1 MSRTR
6 RQSRSFARPESRPEY
21 QLLESRA
28 LLAGTP
34 QLIDINPGAGDST
47 LIAGTEVGN
56 WSILMAQGPS
66 GGYELW
72 KSDGTATGTTRIR
85 DIAPGSGHS
94 YPYQFTDVNRTL
106 FFTIALDGGPR
117 RQLWKSNGTE
127 AGTVLVKDV
136 GGSISEPIN
145 VMGSLFFS
153 VAGSPDVT
161 GLWKSDGT
169 PAGTFRVKALEFNDK
184 LLASPAQELTNVRG
198 TLFFTAFSSTSGV
211 ELWRSDGT
219 DSGTVMIRDLNP
231 GFTSTTPSTPLNSS
245 PSELTEVNG
254 TLFFSATSNAFGTE
268 LFKSD
273 GTFEGTVLVKDI
285 YPGEQSSTPWELT
298 NVNGAL
304 FLSATDGVSGREL
317 FRSNGLAEGT
327 FLVRDIYP
335 GTRSD
340 GQPFG
345 SELRELTNVNGTLFF
360 SAKDSSGIDRLYRSG
375 GTFATTVPVNS
386 EPVSGR
392 DPTHQPYELI
402 NGNGTLYYLSADAGG
417 DFRLHA
423 SNGTLAG
430 TKVVSSTLLA
440 GSPFK
445 NPSNPNS
452 SWLVNGRLFFIAST
466 PTSGLELAVYDTGG
480 ELPVKFDGVSGPF
493 VKDLGVRFRGVAGAG
508 VTSFGLQGMGVAA
521 PSTPNTLVE
530 LKDGIL
536 GNSLVN
542 PLGFTELN
550 GTVYFSAIGSSG
562 DRELYFSRGGFANR
576 VDLNPGLGSSNPAD
590 FTPVNGDLYF
600 TAETPSAGRELW
612 RRDGTTGFYAR
623 VRDIWGGAD
632 SSDPK
637 NLINYNGRL
646 YFTAFTPTQGRE
658 LWTSDGTN
666 AGTRIVLN
674 INTGSE
680 SSSPD
685 YLTVSRNTLYFA
697 ATTLLG
703 GRELWK
709 FDGTS
714 ASFVKNINPTNT
726 PAIGSSNPRD
736 LIDVNGQLYF
746 VADDGINGEE
756 LWRTN
761 GSSAGTTML
770 RNLNPTGSSNPRELT
785 AVRGQLFFRA
795 FTPESGSELWRRE
808 SQGGVFSLVKDIVP
822 GPGSSLPMH
831 LTDVNGV
838 LAFVPGVADGGA
850 ELWRSNGNESG
861 TTRVV
866 DLRAS
871 GSSLPDDLFTHQGR
885 LFFSADDGV
894 HGRELWMSQMFDFN
908 TQLVRNIRS
917 GAGSSNPSGLT
928 SCGPELY
935 FAATKDD
942 GVRGTWI
949 YRTDAPAG
957 MPSAPMRPLN
967 IFPSSLP
974 PAAYGPPSDRLAAP
988 FGMALQV
995 ARLTPTQLEP
1005 IHHPSASASN
1015 RDNSPATRPAS
1026 IFRGDHSPNQSFLD
1040 QFFSELDES
1049 LEPDDSL
1056 LV

>member
-1 MSRTR
+1 
-6 RQSRSFARPESRPEY
+6 
-21 QLLESRA
+21 LESRN

-34 QLIDINPGAGDST
+34 QLIEINPGTNGS
-47 LIAGTEVGN
+47 LFLPGTNVGN
-56 WSILMAQGPS
+56 WSILFAQGAT

-72 KSDGTATGTTRIR
+72 KSDGTAAGTTMIK
-85 DIAPGSGHS
+85 DIVPGPGGS
-94 YPYQFTDVNRTL
+94 YPYNFTDVNRTL
-106 FFTIALDGGPR
+106 FFTVGDEPSEYG
-117 RQLWKSNGTE
+117 QLWKSNGTE

-136 GGSISEPIN
+136 GGKITEPIN
-145 VMGSLFFS
+145 VMGTLFFS
-153 VAGSPDVT
+153 VTGAPEVT

-169 PAGTFRVKALEFNDK
+169 SAGTIRVKALEHITKFQDFAAEN
-184 LLASPAQELTNVRG
+184 LTNVRG
-198 TLFFTAFSSTSGV
+198 TLFFTAVTSTSGA

-219 DSGTVMIRDLNP
+219 DTGTVMIRDLTP
-231 GFTSTTPSTPLNSS
+231 GFSSSSPTTPLTSAPLD
-245 PSELTEVNG
+245 LTEVNG
-254 TLFFSATSNAFGTE
+254 SLFFSAFTSEFGAE
-268 LFKSD
+268 LYKSD
-273 GTFEGTVLVKDI
+273 GTFDGTVLVKDI
-285 YPGEQSSTPWELT
+285 NPGASGSEPAGLT

-304 FLSATDGVSGREL
+304 FFRANNGTSGMEL
-317 FRSNGLAEGT
+317 FRSDGSSGGT
-327 FLVRDIYP
+327 VLVRDLFP
-335 GTRSD
+335 GVDSA
-340 GQPFG
+340 GEPNSG
-345 SELRELTNVNGTLFF
+345 SPIHMTNVNGTLFF
-360 SAKDSSGIDRLYRSG
+360 SARDTSSNFRLFRSG
-375 GTFATTVPVNS
+375 GTSATTVPVNS

-392 DPTHQPYELI
+392 DPTLEPINLI
-402 NGNGTLYYLSADAGG
+402 NGNGTLYYIADDAGG
-417 DFRLHA
+417 TPRLHA

-430 TKVVSSTLLA
+430 TKIVSSTLAA
-440 GSPFK
+440 G
-445 NPSNPNS
+445 NPNLNPYS
-452 SWLVNGRLFFIAST
+452 SNNCWLVNGRLFFLAST
-466 PTSGLELAVYDTGG
+466 PATGLELAVFDTGG
-480 ELPVKFDGVSGPF
+480 ELPVKLDGVSGPF
-493 VKDLGVRFRGVAGAG
+493 VNNLGVRFRGVVGAG

-536 GNSLVN
+536 GTALVN

-550 GTVYFSAIGSSG
+550 GTTYFSAIGSSG

-576 VDLNPGLGSSNPAD
+576 VDLNPGLSSSNPAD
-590 FTPVNGDLYF
+590 FTAVNGDLYF
-600 TAETPSAGRELW
+600 TAETPANGRELW

-623 VRDIWGGAD
+623 VRDIWGGMD
-632 SSDPK
+632 SSDPR

-646 YFTAFTPTQGRE
+646 YFTAYTPTQGRE

-680 SSSPD
+680 SSTPD

-697 ATTLLG
+697 ATTVLG

-709 FDGTS
+709 FDGTT
-714 ASFVKNINPTNT
+714 ASLVKNINLTVT

-736 LIDVNGQLYF
+736 LIDINGQLYF

-795 FTPESGSELWRRE
+795 FTPENGSELWRRE
-808 SQGGVFSLVKDIVP
+808 SQGGVFNLVKDIVP
-822 GPGSSLPMH
+822 GTGSSFPMH

-838 LAFVPGVADGGA
+838 LAFVPAAADGGS

-866 DLRAS
+866 DLRAG
-871 GSSLPDDLFTHQGR
+871 GSSVPDHLFAHQGR
-885 LFFSADDGV
+885 LYFSADDGV
-894 HGRELWMSQMFDFN
+894 NGRELWMSQMFDFN

-917 GAGSSNPSGLT
+917 GSASSNPSGFT

-949 YRTDAPAG
+949 YRTDPPAA
-957 MPSAPMRPLN
+957 MPPAPMRPMGM
-967 IFPSSLP
+967 IAGSLP
-974 PAAYGPPSDRLAAP
+974 PAGSTPPSERLAATPDVTSP
-988 FGMALQV
+988 FEDSKLKASIRTFAGAASETGAEIESTVFLAA
-995 ARLTPTQLEP
+995 ARSSDS
-1005 IHHPSASASN
+1005 SAS
-1015 RDNSPATRPAS
+1015 DKL
-1026 IFRGDHSPNQSFLD
+1026 LD
-1040 QFFSELDES
+1040 QLFTHFAETFDWE
-1049 LEPDDSL
+1049 DKL
-1056 LV
+1056 LI